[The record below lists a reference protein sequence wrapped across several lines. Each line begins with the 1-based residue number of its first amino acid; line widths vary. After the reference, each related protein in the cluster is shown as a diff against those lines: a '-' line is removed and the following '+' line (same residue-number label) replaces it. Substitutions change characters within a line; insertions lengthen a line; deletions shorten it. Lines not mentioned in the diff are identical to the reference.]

1 MEQFIRTEWLLG
13 RNALDKL
20 LRSRVAVFGLG
31 GVGGAA
37 AEALTRSGVG
47 ALDLIDHDTVSV
59 TNLNR
64 QAIALHSTLGQQK
77 VEAAAA
83 RLRDINPGLRLTL
96 HPLFYLPEGAD
107 AFDLSVYDYIVDA
120 IDNVSAKIALITRAQ
135 ALGVPLI
142 SAMGAGNRL
151 DPGQLTIGDIYETSA
166 CGLARVMRKELRKR
180 GILRQTVAYSLEAPL
195 APASSPG
202 ENGRPLPGSTAF
214 VPPAMGLLIASRV
227 VRDLIGR

>member
-1 MEQFIRTEWLLG
+1 M
-13 RNALDKL
+13 
-20 LRSRVAVFGLG
+20 
-31 GVGGAA
+31 
-37 AEALTRSGVG
+37 
-47 ALDLIDHDTVSV
+47 
-59 TNLNR
+59 
-64 QAIALHSTLGQQK
+64 
-77 VEAAAA
+77 
-83 RLRDINPGLRLTL
+83 
-96 HPLFYLPEGAD
+96 
-107 AFDLSVYDYIVDA
+107 
-120 IDNVSAKIALITRAQ
+120 
-135 ALGVPLI
+135 PLI